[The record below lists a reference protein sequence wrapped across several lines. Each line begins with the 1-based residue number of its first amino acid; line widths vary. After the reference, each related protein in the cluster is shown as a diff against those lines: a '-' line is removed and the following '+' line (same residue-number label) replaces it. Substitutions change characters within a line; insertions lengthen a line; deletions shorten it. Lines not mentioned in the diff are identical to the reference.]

1 MFEEKDVG
9 SRLIWVQWVVA
20 ISFLILT
27 LRLWQLQVIRGSDYL
42 ARSIKN
48 RTRVQRI
55 QAPRGFILDAKGRF
69 LAKNIPSF
77 NVCLIPQYF
86 RGDLAGQG
94 RLAKILAL
102 NPPLLMKKIGALKS
116 LSLFAPIKI
125 KEGIGRDEL
134 GFIAQDKT
142 ELPGVTI
149 DTIPKRVYPETALA
163 AHLLGYVGE
172 ADKDDLRQ
180 GQPVARNYQLG
191 DCLGKSGVERA
202 MDGFLRGVD
211 GYTES
216 EVDASGQR
224 TRVLT
229 EREAMPGGSVFLS
242 VDLDLQRLGEECLS
256 DHRGALVALDPRD
269 GKVLAMVSRPSFD
282 PGFFSQRITKRG
294 WRGLLTDPSSPL
306 MNRAIHGQFP
316 PGSIYK
322 VISAIGGLEE
332 GVIDPDTTFY
342 CPGYLKLGNRY
353 FSCWKQGGHGRVNL
367 RQAIVSS
374 CDVYFYQVGLRL
386 GVDGLKKYAQ
396 LFGLGAKTGIN
407 LQGEKAGLIP
417 SYRWKKERVGGG
429 WSAGEVAC
437 LAIGQGYNLITPL
450 QAANLYAAIGNGG
463 TLYLP
468 KYILKGVKG
477 DGTVDMEFSPQPTRR
492 VSVSP
497 DTLAI
502 VRDALGGAVN
512 APEGTGG
519 RGRVVGIEVAG
530 KTGTAQVVGR
540 GKGSGKRFSDH
551 AWFVAF
557 APKDE
562 PEIVVAVVIEHG
574 GHGGAAA
581 APVAQ
586 KFLTG
591 WRDCARRNIRPH

>member
-1 MFEEKDVG
+1 MFEEKDAN

-20 ISFLILT
+20 ISFLILA

-69 LAKNIPSF
+69 LAKNTPSL

-86 RGDLAGQG
+86 KADLAAQG

-102 NPPLLMKKIGALKS
+102 NPSLLMKKIGGLKS
-116 LSLFAPIKI
+116 LRLFEPIKI
-125 KEGIGRDEL
+125 KEGIGRDEFGL
-134 GFIAQDKT
+134 IVQDKT
-142 ELPGVTI
+142 ELPGVTT
-149 DTIPKRVYPETALA
+149 DAIPKRVYPETTLA

-172 ADKDDLRQ
+172 VDKDDLRR
-180 GQPVARNYQLG
+180 GQPVARNYQPG
-191 DCLGKSGVERA
+191 DCLGKSGVEQA
-202 MDGFLRGVD
+202 IDDFLRGVD

-229 EREAMPGGSVFLS
+229 ERGAVPGGSVFLTI
-242 VDLDLQRLGEECLS
+242 DLDLQRLGEECLG

-269 GKVLAMVSRPSFD
+269 GKILAMVSRPSFD
-282 PGFFSQRITKRG
+282 PGLFSQRITKRE
-294 WRGLLTDPSSPL
+294 WQRLLTDPSCPL
-306 MNRAIHGQFP
+306 MNRSIHSQLP

-322 VISAIGGLEE
+322 VIGAIGGLEE
-332 GVIDPDTTFY
+332 GVIDLDTTFY
-342 CPGYLKLGNRY
+342 CPGYLKLGNRF
-353 FSCWKQGGHGRVNL
+353 FSCWKPGGHGRVNL
-367 RQAIVSS
+367 RQALVSS

-407 LQGEKAGLIP
+407 LQGEKTGLIP
-417 SYRWKKERVGGG
+417 SYRWKKERSGKS
-429 WSAGEVAC
+429 WSTGEVAC

-450 QAANLYAAIGNGG
+450 QVANLYAAIANGG

-468 KYILKGVKG
+468 QYLLKGVRG
-477 DGTVDMEFSPQPTRR
+477 DGTVSMEFSPRPIRR

-502 VRDALGGAVN
+502 VREALGGAVN

-519 RGRVVGIEVAG
+519 RGRVAGMEVAG

-581 APVAQ
+581 APVVQ
-586 KFLTG
+586 KFLVG
-591 WRDCARRNIRPH
+591 WGHVSGR

>member
-1 MFEEKDVG
+1 MFEEKDAG
-9 SRLIWVQWVVA
+9 SRLIWVQWAVA

-69 LAKNIPSF
+69 LAKNTPSL

-86 RGDLAGQG
+86 GGDLAAQG

-102 NPPLLMKKIGALKS
+102 NPSLLMKRIGGLKS
-116 LSLFAPIKI
+116 LRLFEPIKI
-125 KEGIGRDEL
+125 KEGIGRDEFGL
-134 GFIAQDKT
+134 IVQDKA

-149 DTIPKRVYPETALA
+149 DAIPKRVYPETTLA

-172 ADKDDLRQ
+172 ADKDDLRR
-180 GQPVARNYQLG
+180 GQSAAGNYQPG
-191 DCLGKSGVERA
+191 DCLGKSGVEQA

-229 EREAMPGGSVFLS
+229 EKGAVPGGSVWLT
-242 VDLDLQRLGEECLS
+242 VDLDLQRLGEECLG

-269 GKVLAMVSRPSFD
+269 GRVLAMVSHPSFD
-282 PGFFSQRITKRG
+282 PALFSRGITKRD
-294 WRGLLTDPSSPL
+294 WRGLLADPSCPL
-306 MNRAIHGQFP
+306 INRAIQGQLP
-316 PGSIYK
+316 PGSVYK
-322 VISAIGGLEE
+322 VISVIAGLEE
-332 GVIDPDTTFY
+332 GAVDADSTFY
-342 CPGYLKLGNRY
+342 CPGYFQLGKRV
-353 FSCWKQGGHGRVNL
+353 FGCWKKGGHGRVNL
-367 RQAIVSS
+367 KQAIVSS
-374 CDVYFYQVGLRL
+374 CDVYFYQLGLKL
-386 GVDGLKKYAQ
+386 GVEKMEKYAR
-396 LFGLGAKTGIN
+396 LFGLGTKTGIE

-417 SYRWKKERVGGG
+417 SYRWKKERFGSG

-437 LAIGQGYNLITPL
+437 LAIGQGYNLVTPL
-450 QAANLYAAIGNGG
+450 QVANLYAAIANGG
-463 TLYLP
+463 TLYRP
-468 KYILKGVKG
+468 QYILGWSG
-477 DGTVDMEFSPQPTRR
+477 DDGRFCSQFSPRPTRKI
-492 VSVSP
+492 SLAP
-497 DTLAI
+497 DTLKF
-502 VRDALGGAVN
+502 VREALWGVVN
-512 APEGTGG
+512 SPEGTGR
-519 RGRVVGIEVAG
+519 RGRVPGMDVAG
-530 KTGTAQVVGR
+530 KTGTAQVVERGR
-540 GKGSGKRFSDH
+540 GGSRRFSDH

-581 APVAQ
+581 APVVQ
-586 KFLTG
+586 KFLVG
-591 WRDCARRNIRPH
+591 WGHVSGR